1 MVTKT
6 VAWEQISLGS
16 IANFRNGLN
25 YSKENFGRGIKVIN
39 VKDFKDYSVISYDEL
54 DEIEPQGILKEES
67 LLKENDMLFVRSN
80 GNRELI
86 GRSIFLK
93 NLHQRVSHSAF
104 TIRTRITSPIADPRF
119 YSYVFKSSLI
129 RQVLS
134 AQGGGTNISNLNQD
148 ILLNLKVPL
157 PPLETQK
164 KIAAILSSYD
174 DLIENNTRRI
184 EILEDMAR
192 GLYREWFVNFRFPGH
207 EEVEMVDSSMGQ
219 IPAEWQGKLEDCLTL
234 QRGFDLP
241 NSQRRPGSIPIYAST
256 GITGTHDEAKVR
268 GPGVVTGRSGS
279 LGTVVYVQEDYW
291 PLNTAL
297 WVKAFKRSTPLHSF
311 FLLSDMGLEQYNSG
325 AAVPTLNRN
334 DVHGVP
340 VAVPPQELL
349 MQFDEKVG
357 PMYLEIRN
365 LTRRN
370 NNLRRTRDLLLPKL
384 ISGEIDVSTLEV
396 VGVTGPETAIESV

>member
-1 MVTKT
+1 LSFSNHWQETTLGEFVKLSSGGTPSKSNSSYWGGEIPWVSSKDMKSTYIWDAQDRIT
-6 VAWEQISLGS
+6 ELGS
-16 IANFRNGLN
+16 QNGTRMVGA
-25 YSKENFGRGIKVIN
+25 ET
-39 VKDFKDYSVISYDEL
+39 
-54 DEIEPQGILKEES
+54 IL
-67 LLKENDMLFVRSN
+67 LVVRSMI
-80 GNRELI
+80 L
-86 GRSIFLK
+86 
-93 NLHQRVSHSAF
+93 A
-104 TIRTRITSPIADPRF
+104 
-119 YSYVFKSSLI
+119 
-129 RQVLS
+129 QVLPV
-134 AQGGGTNISNLNQD
+134 ALTKRRVAFNQD
-148 ILLNLKVPL
+148 LKAIECQDGLLQNFLFHWIRANTHEILGIVDEAGHGTKRIQTDRLLNLPL
-157 PPLETQK
+157 MRPPLETQQ
-164 KIAAILSSYD
+164 KIATILSSYD
-174 DLIENNTRRI
+174 NLIENNTRRI

-207 EEVEMVDSSMGQ
+207 EEVEMVDSSLGL
-219 IPAEWQGKLEDCLTL
+219 IPAGWQGKLEDCLTL

-334 DVHGVP
+334 DVHGLP

-384 ISGEIDVSTLEV
+384 ISGEIDVSTLEIA
-396 VGVTGPETAIESV
+396 GVTGPETASESV